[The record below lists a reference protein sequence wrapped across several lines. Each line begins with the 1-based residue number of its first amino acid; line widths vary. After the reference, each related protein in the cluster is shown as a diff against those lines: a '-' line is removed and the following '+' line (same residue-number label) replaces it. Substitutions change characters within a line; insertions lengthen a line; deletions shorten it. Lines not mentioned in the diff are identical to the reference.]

1 MPIAFVDKKL
11 IEALKTIEG
20 NGSNEPVYFPAHT
33 FEASCL
39 RAGISLS
46 DLEKRTYVSIM
57 KVLFSFLKSNKKEE
71 TKMATQKDIDKFMS

>member
-11 IEALKTIEG
+11 IEALKSIEG
-20 NGSNEPVYFPAHT
+20 NESNEPVYFPAHT

-39 RAGISLS
+39 KAGISLS

>member
-11 IEALKTIEG
+11 IEALKTIED
-20 NGSNEPVYFPAHT
+20 NGSNEPIYFPAHT
-33 FEASCL
+33 L

-57 KVLFSFLKSNKKEE
+57 KVLFSFLKSNKKEG

>member
-11 IEALKTIEG
+11 IEALKTIED
-20 NGSNEPVYFPAHT
+20 NGSNGPIYFPAHT

-39 RAGISLS
+39 RAGMSLS

-57 KVLFSFLKSNKKEE
+57 KVLFSFLKSNKKEG

>member
-1 MPIAFVDKKL
+1 MPIAFVDEKL
-11 IEALKTIEG
+11 IEALKSIEA
-20 NGSNEPVYFPAHT
+20 NESNEPVYFPAHT

-39 RAGISLS
+39 KAGISLS

>member
-11 IEALKTIEG
+11 IEALQTIE
-20 NGSNEPVYFPAHT
+20 NNDSSEPVYFPAHT
-33 FEASCL
+33 FEATCL
-39 RAGISLS
+39 RVGISLS

>member
-11 IEALKTIEG
+11 IEALQTIED
-20 NGSNEPVYFPAHT
+20 NDSSEPVYFPDHSFVAR
-33 FEASCL
+33 CL
-39 RAGISLS
+39 REVITLS

-57 KVLFSFLKSNKKEE
+57 KVLFSFLKSNKKEG

>member
-1 MPIAFVDKKL
+1 MPIAFVDEKL
-11 IEALKTIEG
+11 IEALKSING
-20 NGSNEPVYFPAHT
+20 NESNEPVYFPAHT

-39 RAGISLS
+39 KAGISLS

>member
-1 MPIAFVDKKL
+1 MPIAFVDKNL
-11 IEALKTIEG
+11 IEALKTIED
-20 NGSNEPVYFPAHT
+20 NGANEPIYFPAHT

-57 KVLFSFLKSNKKEE
+57 KVLFSFLKSNKKEG

>member
-1 MPIAFVDKKL
+1 MPIAFVDEKL
-11 IEALKTIEG
+11 IEALKSIDG
-20 NGSNEPVYFPAHT
+20 NESNEPVYFPAHT

-39 RAGISLS
+39 RAGITLS

>member
-11 IEALKTIEG
+11 IEALQTIED
-20 NGSNEPVYFPAHT
+20 NDSSEPVYFPAHT
-33 FEASCL
+33 FEATCL
-39 RAGISLS
+39 RAGITLS

-57 KVLFSFLKSNKKEE
+57 KVLFSFLKSNKKEG